1 MREATAMGGQD
12 GALAESVQMHV
23 ANARVCY
30 FSDLANKSGCEHV
43 IE

>member
-23 ANARVCY
+23 ANVCVI
-30 FSDLANKSGCEHV
+30 SVTWQTKADANM
-43 IE
+43 

>member
-23 ANARVCY
+23 AKRVCY

>member
-23 ANARVCY
+23 ANVCY